1 MDYKSGFINR
11 SIMQSD
17 SPKTSHS
24 AESLDQNLDSSLDLS
39 LDPIATEISAIETE
53 LAALKAR
60 YHQVQADE
68 ALRITLQAQHLD
80 LSSLRPATPDTQAE
94 LKTLTTQLDE
104 LEMRLESRLLSWL
117 GIRQYFWQLVRFGG
131 VGLLLGWGLAYL
143 TIGDRKLETPDPDRN
158 PIEQRR

>member
-1 MDYKSGFINR
+1 MDYKSGSINR

-17 SPKTSHS
+17 SPKTVNS
-24 AESLDQNLDSSLDLS
+24 AESLDPNLDSSLD
-39 LDPIATEISAIETE
+39 PIATDIGAIETE

-68 ALRITLQAQHLD
+68 ALRITLQAQHSD
-80 LSSLRPATPDTQAE
+80 LSRTRRPDTPDLQAE
-94 LKTLTTQLDE
+94 LKILTTQLDE

-117 GIRQYFWQLVRFGG
+117 GIRQYFWQIARFGG
-131 VGLLLGWGLAYL
+131 AGLLLGWGLAYL
-143 TIGDRKLETPDPDRN
+143 TIGDQAIKTPNLGSD

>member
-1 MDYKSGFINR
+1 
-11 SIMQSD
+11 MQSD
-17 SPKTSHS
+17 PPQTSNPT
-24 AESLDQNLDSSLDLS
+24 ESLDQNLSNQDLE
-39 LDPIATEISAIETE
+39 LDPIATDINTIETE

-60 YHQVQADE
+60 YQQVQADE
-68 ALRITLQAQHLD
+68 ALRITLQAKHSD
-80 LSSLRPATPDTQAE
+80 VSRLSPDTPDTQAE

-117 GIRQYFWQLVRFGG
+117 GIRQYFWQIVRFGG

-143 TIGDRKLETPDPDRN
+143 TIGDRNPKTPDPGST